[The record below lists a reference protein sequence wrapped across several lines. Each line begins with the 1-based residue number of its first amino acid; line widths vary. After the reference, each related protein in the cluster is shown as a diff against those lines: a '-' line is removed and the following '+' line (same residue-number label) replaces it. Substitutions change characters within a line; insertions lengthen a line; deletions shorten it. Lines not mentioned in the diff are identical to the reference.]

1 MIQLASGEMDRQRD
15 GKGRQD
21 WELRLCRIAYTH
33 THTQLNAMN
42 WWPRELPGR
51 WLALLSL
58 PSCSCC
64 IKDEQT
70 WTDLVSVFVNTAEI
84 KATVQSRMKT
94 EGESSMAHQW

>member
-1 MIQLASGEMDRQRD
+1 MSH
-15 GKGRQD
+15 
-21 WELRLCRIAYTH
+21 RIHTH
-33 THTQLNAMN
+33 THTQRNAMN